1 MTPFGARYVGHR
13 RGERNTTGRAQV
25 FVREGAKEYTLP
37 LRLDLFNHS
46 PDGFN
51 WGYGGSGPAQ
61 LALAILADAITHAFR
76 ETTMSNAQLEEMAV
90 ALHQKFKEEEIAT
103 IDPASDWAMSRDYV
117 IEWVVKHK

>member
-1 MTPFGARYVGHR
+1 MSGLLGARYVGHR
-13 RGERNTTGRAQV
+13 RGERTTAGRAQV

-61 LALAILADAITHAFR
+61 LSLAILADALNKTNPEMLR
-76 ETTMSNAQLEEMAV
+76 TNNEMAV
-90 ALHQKFKEEEIAT
+90 ELHQKFKDEEIAT
-103 IDPASDWAMSRDYV
+103 IDPASNWAISRDYV
-117 IEWVVKHK
+117 IDWILKAKV